1 MNSYLSRLLFAISL
15 FYKHVILGEH
25 ANLQAQGADAVQ
37 NVSDSSPR
45 GGGGGGV
52 IAIFYKGGLVG
63 EPPTPD
69 INTRGGDGTTSGDN
83 GLVVLN
89 GMMQDFSLV

>member
-1 MNSYLSRLLFAISL
+1 M
-15 FYKHVILGEH
+15 ILGEH

-69 INTRGGDGTTSGDN
+69 VNTRGGDGTTSGDN

-89 GMMQDFSLV
+89 GRLLDIFPCMML